1 MAQIGRGGRDSLR
14 RGYSPRFEEKGY
26 HGRNNNPPSR
36 CLWVGNLSHHVTEKA
51 LLEQFLRF
59 GELDGVAF
67 QPGRSYGFI
76 TFRNEDDATVAMRGL
91 QGFIVS
97 GMPLKIEFAKAE
109 RPLTSTHYE
118 DHQKHRDEERSADRA
133 MPFFERDSR
142 KRHAS
147 PEQLYPDKSRMG
159 DKNAEPSEVLWIG
172 FPAFLNV
179 DEIIIRRAFMPFGEI
194 EKVTV
199 FPGRSYAFVRFRSV
213 VAACRAKEALQGKL
227 FNNPRVS
234 ICFAKSDTGP
244 SERGRN
250 SLTSLSPHFKSNSH
264 PGQQPSES
272 FRLDRNFGSSTGETH
287 TGSPHFI
294 SNLESGDSGVTGLGR
309 NSSLWTGGAG
319 PFEQMRSQA
328 PGSKLGPSEDMYER
342 NRSSSARDRGA
353 MGARRHDFS
362 PDRHS
367 LKSPLFENS
376 WNLTDDAFLFR
387 EAKKLKSGTFPPEK
401 ELPEYPFS
409 DLEQDKPRG
418 GPRMSPYL
426 PDREAFDKNFESGL
440 LNYKWIPDRAMN
452 LIRAHGEGD
461 DHGRS
466 SFDSFDA
473 GSGSLPNAVKWERLS
488 PELRQSPLNKEWKW
502 EGTIAKGGTPVC
514 RARCFP
520 VGKVMDVMLPEFL
533 NCTART
539 GLDMLMKHFYQA
551 ASVWVV
557 FFVPESDADIAFYD
571 EFMHYLG
578 EKQRA
583 AVAKLGEKTTL
594 FLVPPSDFSEKV
606 LKVPGKMSISGVI
619 LRFQYPNSNFGS
631 PHHPLETMD
640 SKLSLLHDDLSYPKS
655 ASPDVRSSAWGQS
668 QSYVNSSSEPTPSG
682 TSLSASRKAAG
693 ENFPYLRVMA
703 GPASSALLHGPIPS
717 AALLPES
724 LSESRYDQPLQ
735 CHNPVFPSNWSHDLR
750 NPNPDAESIP
760 TQISSNSVVQPDDS
774 ITQEYHPMKLR
785 VMQES
790 SLGHFSPGI
799 SGIPVSG
806 GSKFTQLETKS
817 QPSTSMSIPSL
828 QPEQLAQLSSLLGQ
842 KQESRNVPA
851 FSLGEDGKQTV
862 LMNQA
867 APVRSSQSSNL
878 RNLTSSS
885 PSSSQI
891 GQGQSLQAT
900 ASAPTIRLT
909 STEQQIGGTECH
921 GNQPL
926 QSNGAREETE
936 ADPQK
941 RLQAT
946 LQLAAALLQ
955 QIQQQAK
962 TVDQR

>member
-1 MAQIGRGGRDSLR
+1 MAQIGRGGKDRFRRDYL
-14 RGYSPRFEEKGY
+14 PRFEEKGF
-26 HGRNNNPPSR
+26 HGKNTNPPSR

-51 LLEQFLRF
+51 LSEQFLRF
-59 GELDGVAF
+59 GELDGLAF
-67 QPGRSYGFI
+67 QPGRSYAFI
-76 TFRNEDDATVAMRGL
+76 TFRKEEDATLAIRGL
-91 QGFIVS
+91 QGFVVS

-109 RPLTSTHYE
+109 RPLAFAHDE
-118 DHQKHRDEERSADRA
+118 DHQKHQDEGRSVDLA
-133 MPFFERDSR
+133 MPFFQRDSR
-142 KRHAS
+142 IRHTS

-159 DKNAEPSEVLWIG
+159 DKNAEPSEMLWIG

-179 DEIIIRRAFMPFGEI
+179 DETIFRRAFMPFGEI

-227 FNNPRVS
+227 FNNPRVN
-234 ICFAKSDTGP
+234 ICFAKSDSGP
-244 SERGRN
+244 SEHGRN
-250 SLTSLSPHFKSNSH
+250 SLTPLSPLFKSKSH
-264 PGQQPSES
+264 PGQQPPES

-309 NSSLWTGGAG
+309 NNSLWTGGGG
-319 PFEQMRSQA
+319 PFEQIRLQA
-328 PGSKLGPSEDMYER
+328 PGSKLGPSEDVYER
-342 NRSSSARDRGA
+342 NRSSSARDR
-353 MGARRHDFS
+353 GARRHDFS

-367 LKSPLFENS
+367 LKSSLFENS
-376 WNLTDDAFLFR
+376 WNLTDDPFLFR
-387 EAKKLKSGTFPPEK
+387 EAKKLKTGTFPPEK

-409 DLEQDKPRG
+409 DLEQDKPHG
-418 GPRMSPYL
+418 GVPRMFPYL
-426 PDREAFDKNFESGL
+426 PEREAYDKNFESGP

-466 SFDSFDA
+466 SFDRFDA
-473 GSGSLPNAVKWERLS
+473 GSGSLPNAVKWQRLS
-488 PELRQSPLNKEWKW
+488 PELRQSPRNEEWKW

-520 VGKVMDVMLPEFL
+520 VGKVLDIMLPEFL

-539 GLDMLMKHFYQA
+539 GLDMLVKHFYQA

-606 LKVPGKMSISGVI
+606 LKVPGKLSISGVI

-640 SKLSLLHDDLSYPKS
+640 SKLPLLHEDLLYPKS

-668 QSYVNSSSEPTPSG
+668 QNYVNSSSEPTPSG
-682 TSLSASRKAAG
+682 TSFSASRKAAV
-693 ENFPYLRVMA
+693 ENPYLRIMA
-703 GPASSALLHGPIPS
+703 GPASSASLEGSIHSVG
-717 AALLPES
+717 LLPES
-724 LSESRYDQPLQ
+724 LNESRYDQSLQ
-735 CHNPVFPSNWSHDLR
+735 CHNPAFPSNWSHDLR
-750 NPNPDAESIP
+750 TLNPDAENIP
-760 TQISSNSVVQPDDS
+760 TQISSNSAVCPDDS
-774 ITQEYHPMKLR
+774 ITQEYHPMKPR
-785 VMQES
+785 VKQEA

-799 SGIPVSG
+799 LGIPVSG
-806 GSKFTQLETKS
+806 GSKFTQQETKS
-817 QPSTSMSIPSL
+817 QASTSLSIPPL
-828 QPEQLAQLSSLLGQ
+828 QPEQLAQLTSLLRQ

-851 FSLGEDGKQTV
+851 FSLGEDSKQTV

-867 APVRSSQSSNL
+867 APVRSSQSSNI

-885 PSSSQI
+885 NPSSSQI
-891 GQGQSLQAT
+891 GQGQLLQAT
-900 ASAPTIRLT
+900 AYAPAIRLT
-909 STEQQIGGTECH
+909 GTEQQIGGTECH

-926 QSNGAREETE
+926 QSNGAREEME